1 MTDWEIV
8 LKEWPRLASGFGT
21 TLLLFGISAVG
32 AFRLGA
38 LMVGPLRSRS
48 KIVRIALRSYVD
60 GMRMLPFLIFG
71 ARRLRKKQR
80 QDIALGAAVSDD
92 SY

>member
-1 MTDWEIV
+1 MTDLEIV
-8 LKEWPRLASGFGT
+8 LKEWPRLANGFGT

-32 AFRLGA
+32 AFLLVA

-60 GMRMLPFLIFG
+60 GMRTVSYTHLTLPTK
-71 ARRLRKKQR
+71 A
-80 QDIALGAAVSDD
+80 
-92 SY
+92 